1 MTYKMNMKTFSIM
14 GILIAMEI
22 VLSRFFSIQ
31 SWNMK
36 IGFSFLP
43 VVTVAIL
50 FGAMEAGMVA
60 AISDIIGAMLFP
72 SGVFFPGFTV
82 TSFLTGFMFG
92 LLLNKKTSLPKIV
105 LSVVITQVC
114 CSLFLNTMW
123 ISIMFQSPYWAL
135 FIPRIYQVVVMT
147 VVQIVTIYIL
157 NAQIIPLLK
166 RIMK

>member
-43 VVTVAIL
+43 VVTAAIL